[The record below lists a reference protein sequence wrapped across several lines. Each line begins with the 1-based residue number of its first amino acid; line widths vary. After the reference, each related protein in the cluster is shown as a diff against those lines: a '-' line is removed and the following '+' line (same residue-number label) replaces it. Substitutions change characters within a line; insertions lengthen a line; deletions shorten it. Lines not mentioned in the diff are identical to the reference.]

1 MENYYQ
7 AATALFSKF
16 FKFCLRAEGA
26 ATRPAPFAKVVA
38 LALQWERGRRLKGQG
53 AKL

>member
-7 AATALFSKF
+7 AATAPFLAF
-16 FKFCLRAEGA
+16 FKFWLRAEGA

-38 LALQWERGRRLKGQG
+38 LAMQWERGRRLKGPG
-53 AKL
+53 TKL